1 MSAKVK
7 DAMVKD
13 VKQANFE
20 ETVLKA
26 TKTMNEYDIGS
37 VVVTKEGQPVGIVTE
52 RDILKRLVS
61 KRKDSAEPNCM
72 KLCQNH

>member
-7 DAMVKD
+7 AVIIKA
-13 VKQANFE
+13 VKQTNLE
-20 ETVLKA
+20 EAILKA
-26 TKTMNEYDIGS
+26 TKMMNEYDIDS
-37 VVVTKEGQPVGIVTE
+37 VVVTKEGHPVGIVTE